1 MTYSKRYQAIE
12 ELADYIR
19 VKLEVKTPIDMEQVV
34 KSLNGDLQ
42 AESFEDSTI
51 SGKIEKV
58 GDAFKISY
66 NKEHSP
72 QRSGFTIAHE
82 IGHLFLHMGYIIDPA
97 KWDSINEYCDSP
109 KYRQGYSVEEYEAN
123 HFAGAFL
130 MPKDDYENFLR
141 ENGHNNKIDISLIA
155 EHFNVSFD
163 AALTRGKWLGIFDW

>member
-1 MTYSKRYQAIE
+1 MSSSKRYQAIE
-12 ELADYIR
+12 ALAESIR
-19 VKLEVKTPIDMEQVV
+19 KQLYPSHPVDMQEVV
-34 KSLNGDLQ
+34 KSLKGELQ
-42 AESFEDSTI
+42 EESFEDSTI

-66 NKEHSP
+66 NQEHSP

-82 IGHLFLHMGYIIDPA
+82 IGHLFLHMGYIIDPE

-130 MPKDDYENFLR
+130 MPKDDYENFVR
-141 ENGHNNKIDISLIA
+141 EHGNNNKIDISLIA